1 MGGADASGTFI
12 GVRGVEPGDA
22 AAVAALLDALGYPC
36 SEAEATE
43 RLEHFREDPRQFLLL
58 ALSNGTPCGLV
69 AMKLNYSLTRG
80 ADVARITALVVSPDA
95 HGQGIG
101 RRLLGR
107 SRRWPVAIG
116 RCAWKSPAILRVP
129 GRTPSTTRAAIAT
142 ARATSRNRLATEP
155 FFRLLRSLPAKRR
168 PRRPSPT
175 QEQRVGEDL
184 RERRSSGYLS

>member
-22 AAVAALLDALGYPC
+22 ADVAALLDALGYPC

-43 RLEHFREDPRQFLLL
+43 RIEHFREDPRQFLLL

-101 RRLLGR
+101 RRLLR
-107 SRRWPVAIG
+107 EVET
-116 RCAWKSPAILRVP
+116 L
-129 GRTPSTTRAAIAT
+129 
-142 ARATSRNRLATEP
+142 ARRNRAVRVEVTSNP
-155 FFRLLRSLPAKRR
+155 SRTGAHAFYHACGYSDGSRHFAK
-168 PRRPSPT
+168 PL
-175 QEQRVGEDL
+175 GD
-184 RERRSSGYLS
+184 

>member
-101 RRLLGR
+101 RRLLR
-107 SRRWPVAIG
+107 EVET
-116 RCAWKSPAILRVP
+116 L
-129 GRTPSTTRAAIAT
+129 
-142 ARATSRNRLATEP
+142 ARRNRAVRVEVTSNP
-155 FFRLLRSLPAKRR
+155 SRTGAHAFYHACGYSDGSRHFAKSL
-168 PRRPSPT
+168 
-175 QEQRVGEDL
+175 GD
-184 RERRSSGYLS
+184 